1 MSLATLW
8 VLLVIK
14 KMKKITNKVIDYI
27 NDVIR
32 PPREEFGNMPVCP
45 FAGPELDSN
54 KLMISAICPGGKTL
68 PELIQEFLSSEY
80 NSALFALVTD
90 EKLTSDDTKQYQK
103 FVNKV
108 LKREGAK
115 DYKVICFNPSD
126 VITEVDG
133 FNARAKAPY
142 FLINIAHRLE
152 LGKAHKTLMKTKYF
166 HRLSD
171 AYLKYLHVDPKKL
184 NKDECPSSNKRT

>member
-1 MSLATLW
+1 MLAVKT
-8 VLLVIK
+8 
-14 KMKKITNKVIDYI
+14 MKTIENKVTNYI
-27 NDVIR
+27 NEVIR
-32 PPREEFGNMPVCP
+32 PPRKEFGGMPTCP
-45 FAGPELDSN
+45 FAGPELDSGR
-54 KLMISAICPGGKTL
+54 LMINAICPGGKTL
-68 PELIQEFLSSEY
+68 PDLIEDFLKSDY

-90 EKLTSDDTKQYQK
+90 EKLSAEDTKQYQK
-103 FVNKV
+103 FVNRV

-133 FNARAKAPY
+133 FNARSLAPY
-142 FLINIAHRLE
+142 FLINIAHKLE

-184 NKDECPSSNKRT
+184 NKDECPSSNK